1 MSIECLVSRNRTSS
15 DRFFQLFLHFLPFC
29 RLQEDLLIHGD
40 SVYDIVDKQDHGS
53 VQSEMGRA
61 VGAGGVDDS
70 RLFLCRM
77 NVSRNARRQMRFG
90 DQKVSRKKNHVA
102 RRISEQFHKN
112 LKRIPPILSK
122 IPPKFL
128 KKKKTPKNHLK
139 NHPKNRQKI
148 IQILPKFPPNF
159 PPILSQFSPK
169 YLKNFLKNH
178 PKNRQKIIQI
188 LSKFPPNFPQ
198 FSPNSLQNTSKI
210 FSQIIQK

>member
-1 MSIECLVSRNRTSS
+1 MSIECLVSGNRTSS

-128 KKKKTPKNHLK
+128 KKKKHRKIIL
-139 NHPKNRQKI
+139 KI
-148 IQILPKFPPNF
+148 IQNIAKKLSKFYPNF
-159 PPILSQFSPK
+159 LPISPQFSPNS
-169 YLKNFLKNH
+169 LQNT
-178 PKNRQKIIQI
+178 
-188 LSKFPPNFPQ
+188 SKFSQKSSKKSTKKSPNFTQISPQ